1 MIFLELVLQN
11 FGPYSGKQ
19 VINLNPKID
28 EENSRPIILL
38 GGMNGGG
45 KTTLMDAIRLALYG
59 PRAQCST
66 RGNLSYGDFLNQ
78 CVNNKIDPVADTR
91 IELLFEHIE
100 NDKPIKYRVVRS
112 WTKNP
117 KDGKDTLGI
126 LGDSD
131 TWPDALVN
139 IWDEYIENLLPLG
152 ISNLFLFDGEQVKE
166 LAEQEIP
173 PPIVVEA
180 IRGLFGLEL
189 ADRLAVDLDIL
200 VNRKRKE
207 FADTKDLANLEE
219 IEKRLTQQQQ
229 DYQESEQNLENIK
242 NQLEELEVKQ
252 QEAFDKFISEAGK
265 IAAERNQL
273 ELQQKA
279 KTGEVE
285 QVRQLMC
292 ELAAEVLPLALI
304 PNLLT
309 QVQTQGEQE
318 FRHRQI
324 QISKDLLIERD
335 QRLLSWLS
343 QVEIALTKVE
353 KIQSFLVED
362 VDNLYAKTLQME
374 APWLLAD
381 DETLSQLD
389 NLIYH
394 LQNSQISAKE
404 KLAIIK
410 NKEEEIITLERQVQT
425 AAAPEDYTKLRQAVE
440 AAQNQVVEAKANY
453 ETIRRRL
460 ADLETIIAKSKR
472 ELSDY
477 TVENTKHKN
486 NEHIITSAAKV
497 QETLKIFR
505 EKLTLRKLNKL
516 EEEVKNCFLYLLH
529 KSDLVHRIAIDTNTF
544 GLSLYDF
551 NGKPVPKHRLS
562 AGEKQLLAIAFLW
575 GLAKV
580 SGHRLPVAI
589 DTPLGRLDSSHRSNL
604 VERYFPSASHQVI
617 LLSTDTEIGKK
628 EVETLRE
635 NEAIAR
641 EYLLKY
647 DSSTRQTTVVEN
659 QYFW

>member
-19 VINLNPKID
+19 VINLNPKTD
-28 EENSRPIILL
+28 KQNSHPIILL

-66 RGNLSYGDFLNQ
+66 RGNLSYNDFLNQ

-166 LAEQEIP
+166 LAEQETP
-173 PPIVVEA
+173 PPVVVDA
-180 IRGLFGLEL
+180 IRGLLGLEL

-200 VNRKRKE
+200 VNRKLKE
-207 FADTKDLANLEE
+207 VGNSKDLANLEE
-219 IEKRLTQQQQ
+219 IETRLTQQQE
-229 DYQESEQNLENIK
+229 DYQTTGEKLETLK
-242 NQLEELEVKQ
+242 NQVEKLEQKQ
-252 QEAFDKFISEAGK
+252 QEAFDKFISEGGK

-273 ELQQKA
+273 ELQQDTKNA
-279 KTGEVE
+279 EIE
-285 QVRQLMC
+285 QVRQSLC
-292 ELAAEVLPLALI
+292 ELAADVLPLALI
-304 PNLLT
+304 PNLLN
-309 QVQTQGEQE
+309 QAQGEKE
-318 FRHRQI
+318 FRHQQV

-335 QRLLSWLS
+335 QRLLTWLN
-343 QVEIALTKVE
+343 QVEISPIQVE
-353 KIQSFLVED
+353 KIQSFLIQD
-362 VDNLYAKTLQME
+362 VDTLYAKTIQIE

-389 NLIYH
+389 NLMYH
-394 LQNSQISAKE
+394 LQNSKLSAKE
-404 KLAIIK
+404 KLAILK
-410 NKEEEIITLERQVQT
+410 NKEEEIHTLERQVQT
-425 AAAPEDYTKLRQAVE
+425 AAAPEDYTKLRHALE

-460 ADLETIIAKSKR
+460 AELETIIAKSKR

-477 TVENTKHKN
+477 TVENIKHKN
-486 NEHIITSAAKV
+486 SEHIITSAAKV
-497 QETLKIFR
+497 QETLKTFR

-529 KSDLVHRIAIDTNTF
+529 KSDLVHRITIDTKTF
-544 GLSLYDF
+544 SLSLYDL

-647 DSSTRQTTVVEN
+647 DSSTRQTTI
-659 QYFW
+659 QPGYFW

>member
-19 VINLNPKID
+19 VINLNPKTD

-78 CVNNKIDPVADTR
+78 CVNNKVDAVADTR

-229 DYQESEQNLENIK
+229 DYQENEQNLENLK

-252 QEAFDKFISEAGK
+252 QEAFDKFISDGGK

-279 KTGEVE
+279 KTAEVE
-285 QVRQLMC
+285 QLRQLMC
-292 ELAAEVLPLALI
+292 ELAADVLPLALI

-309 QVQTQGEQE
+309 QVQTQGEKE

-324 QISKDLLIERD
+324 QISKDLLLERD

-343 QVEIALTKVE
+343 QVEIALTEVE
-353 KIQSFLVED
+353 KIQSFLVKD
-362 VDNLYAKTLQME
+362 VDNLYAQTLDIE

-394 LQNSQISAKE
+394 LQNSQLSAKE

-440 AAQNQVVEAKANY
+440 TAQNQVVEAKANY

-460 ADLETIIAKSKR
+460 AELETIIAKSKK

-477 TVENTKHKN
+477 TVENIKYKN

-544 GLSLYDF
+544 GLCLYDF

>member
-28 EENSRPIILL
+28 EENSHPIILL

-66 RGNLSYGDFLNQ
+66 RGNLSYNDFLNQ
-78 CVNNKIDPVADTR
+78 CVNSKIDPVADTR

-166 LAEQEIP
+166 LAEQETP
-173 PPIVVEA
+173 PPVVVDA
-180 IRGLFGLEL
+180 IRGLLGLEL
-189 ADRLAVDLDIL
+189 ADRLAIDLDIL
-200 VNRKRKE
+200 VNRKLKE
-207 FADTKDLANLEE
+207 VGNSKDLANLEE
-219 IEKRLTQQQQ
+219 IETRLTQQQE
-229 DYQESEQNLENIK
+229 DYQTTGEKLENLK
-242 NQLEELEVKQ
+242 NHVEELEQKQ
-252 QEAFDKFISEAGK
+252 QEAFDKFISEGGK

-273 ELQQKA
+273 ELQQDT
-279 KTGEVE
+279 KTAEIE
-285 QVRQLMC
+285 QIRQYMC
-292 ELAAEVLPLALI
+292 ELAADILPLALI

-309 QVQTQGEQE
+309 QVQTQGEKE
-318 FRHRQI
+318 FRHQQV

-335 QRLLSWLS
+335 QRLLTWLT
-343 QVEIALTKVE
+343 QVELSPMQVE
-353 KIQSFLVED
+353 KIQSFLVQD
-362 VDNLYAKTLQME
+362 VDTLYAKTIQIE

-394 LQNSQISAKE
+394 LQNTKLSAKE
-404 KLAIIK
+404 KLAILK
-410 NKEEEIITLERQVQT
+410 NKEEEIHTLERQVQT
-425 AAAPEDYTKLRQAVE
+425 AAAPEDYTKLRQALE

-460 ADLETIIAKSKR
+460 AELETIIAKSKK
-472 ELSDY
+472 ELSEY
-477 TVENTKHKN
+477 TVENIKHKN

-497 QETLKIFR
+497 QDTLKIFR

-529 KSDLVHRIAIDTNTF
+529 KSDLVHRITIDTKTF
-544 GLSLYDF
+544 SLSLYDL

-647 DSSTRQTTVVEN
+647 DSTIRQTTI
-659 QYFW
+659 QPGYFW